1 MDPQNQIQSKCSSLL
16 VFVYK
21 HLGRYQSNLSWKKDL
36 DGNEN
41 SYQSTYLKEK
51 MEWSSYNDGYQQ
63 IMF

>member
-21 HLGRYQSNLSWKKDL
+21 NLGSYQSNLSWKKDL

-51 MEWSSYNDGYQQ
+51 MQ
-63 IMF
+63 